1 MNSLLSRCKPA
12 LPAEAGQRPNP
23 ALGEA
28 MTPRMQE
35 ILYEISVLYD
45 PDPNVIFERIAQA
58 IGDYYSGAMAM
69 VNLSVEGCLQFRA
82 MVNPHRIIRRL
93 STNSVQGTFC
103 FLTLQSMGP
112 MLIQDATQRPDLD
125 GHPAIHFKL
134 TRYLGVPVI
143 SSQGVALGTLCFLDG
158 RSDDLLSDPDVQF
171 MSLLAMRVSAEVER
185 ERTALARLEEHRVA
199 AEHTSSLVA
208 QLQASAE
215 EKRRFVSMVIHDLRH
230 PLATMQTVLYLLRA
244 EDNLQE
250 RDLYLDTMENRTRA
264 LAGLLDGLTQY
275 HQIEAGRIPLQLRPL
290 DLSPHLRECVT
301 NFTPDLTECAVQCV
315 CEIDPDLGTV
325 LIDGDKLT
333 HIMLNLLSNALKFT
347 PEGQIR
353 VRAYSTPSCTWTL
366 EVEDTGIGIRPG
378 DQEKI
383 FEEFYRAPSADHSIR
398 AGSGLGLA
406 IVKRLCDVLQGRVE
420 VKSTYGQGTLFR
432 ITFPREIEQRAE

>member
-1 MNSLLSRCKPA
+1 
-12 LPAEAGQRPNP
+12 
-23 ALGEA
+23 

-35 ILYEISVLYD
+35 ILYEISVLND
-45 PDPNVIFERIAQA
+45 PDPNIIFERIAQA
-58 IGDYYSGAMAM
+58 IGGYYAGAMAM

-103 FLTLQSMGP
+103 FLTLQSIGP
-112 MLIQDATQRPDLD
+112 MLIQDAAQRADLA
-125 GHPAIHFKL
+125 GHPALHFKL

-143 SSQGVALGTLCFLDG
+143 NPQGLPLGTLCFLDG
-158 RSDDLLSDPDVQF
+158 RSDDPLGDSDIQF

-185 ERTALARLEEHRVA
+185 ERTAMARVEEHRLA
-199 AEHTSSLVA
+199 AERTGSLVA
-208 QLQASAE
+208 QLRASAE

-244 EDNLQE
+244 EDNPAE

-264 LAGLLDGLTQY
+264 LTGLLDGLTQY
-275 HQIEAGRIPLQLRPL
+275 HQIEAGRIPLQLRAL
-290 DLSPHLRECVT
+290 ELSPHLHQCVK
-301 NFTPDLTECAVQCV
+301 NFTPDLTECAVQCH
-315 CEIDPDLGTV
+315 CEIAPDLGTV
-325 LIDGDKLT
+325 MMDGDKLT
-333 HIMLNLLSNALKFT
+333 HIVLNLLSNALKFT
-347 PEGQIR
+347 PEGRIR
-353 VRAYSTPSCTWTL
+353 VRAYPAPPCSWTL

-383 FEEFYRAPSADHSIR
+383 FEEFYRSPSAGHSIR

-406 IVKRLCDVLQGRVE
+406 IVKRLCDALQGRVE
-420 VKSTYGQGTLFR
+420 MKSTYGHGTLFR
-432 ITFPREIEQRAE
+432 ITFPREIEQNQV